1 MYFKYLELRYT
12 TKDKPQM
19 RTIER
24 VLMSELHFTMEQRMT
39 IAELK
44 EKKKKNSW
52 KGLASKVIYK

>member
-1 MYFKYLELRYT
+1 MYYKQLELRYT

-24 VLMSELHFTMEQRMT
+24 VLMSELHFTAEQRMT